1 LVICGTSRFILLLI
15 LRILQRWRDDIVGI
29 IVHWKVFWRGRVEG
43 IRWRLLP
50 FDWRSFL
57 LDLLLWLLDI
67 LILDQLLVLIVFS
80 FLTLGLAVIVFGIF
94 LKLTASR
101 FNRFRQLRRVIT
113 WYRLISTIRV
123 ELLLLTSAI
132 PSISRRLNGSL
143 LLLHLLLT
151 LHFLIFTTAIA
162 LISNLI
168 LVRIRFLI
176 GLLLLPRD
184 LLIVKLILV
193 VRSHLFIVELNFV
206 G

>member
-1 LVICGTSRFILLLI
+1 LLLI

-50 FDWRSFL
+50 FDWLFFL
-57 LDLLLWLLDI
+57 LDLLLWLLDN
-67 LILDQLLVLIVFS
+67 LILDQLLVLIVIS
-80 FLTLGLAVIVFGIF
+80 FLTHGLAVLVVGIF

-132 PSISRRLNGSL
+132 PSISRRLNGSF

-151 LHFLIFTTAIA
+151 LHFLIFFRAIA
-162 LISNLI
+162 LIFSLN
-168 LVRIRFLI
+168 LVRSRFFIMVLR
-176 GLLLLPRD
+176 LLRD

-193 VRSHLFIVELNFV
+193 VRSHLSLVELNFV
-206 G
+206 V

>member
-1 LVICGTSRFILLLI
+1 LLLI
-15 LRILQRWRDDIVGI
+15 LRIKQRWRDDIVGI
-29 IVHWKVFWRGRVEG
+29 IFLWKVYWRGKSLG

-50 FDWRSFL
+50 FDWLSFL
-57 LDLLLWLLDI
+57 LALLLWLLDI

-132 PSISRRLNGSL
+132 PSISRKLNGSFL
-143 LLLHLLLT
+143 FLLLT